1 MDWFTPNIGQYYE
14 LASQWKE
21 DATLVGSDTL
31 ISAPEPIPPEGE
43 DAFQS
48 PEPTP
53 GDTRALLV
61 VPDSR
66 GRIRAWH
73 YWRKLP
79 YWRDVLVLVSRSTPP
94 DYLEYLQTRCVN
106 YLTMGDDHVDLRAAL
121 EMLNARYGVKV
132 VRVDSGGILNGVL
145 LRAGL
150 VDEVSVLVSPTLV
163 GGTSPRSIFRAPDLT
178 TDKGVIP
185 LKLIHVEK
193 LDGDT
198 VWLRYEVSKQM

>member
-14 LASQWKE
+14 LASRWKE
-21 DATLVGSDTL
+21 DATLVGSGTL
-31 ISAPEPIPPEGE
+31 LAAPETIPPEDE
-43 DAFQS
+43 ADFQS
-48 PEPTP
+48 PAQTP

-66 GRIRAWH
+66 GQIRAWH

-94 DYLEYLQTRCVN
+94 DYLEYLQTRCIN
-106 YLTMGDDHVDLRAAL
+106 YLVLGDDHVNLRAAL
-121 EMLNARYGVKV
+121 ETLNGQYGVKI

-150 VDEVSVLVSPTLV
+150 VDEVSLLVSPALV

-178 TDKGVIP
+178 SDQGVIP
-185 LKLIHVEK
+185 LKLTHVER

-198 VWLRYEVSKQM
+198 IWLRYEVPR